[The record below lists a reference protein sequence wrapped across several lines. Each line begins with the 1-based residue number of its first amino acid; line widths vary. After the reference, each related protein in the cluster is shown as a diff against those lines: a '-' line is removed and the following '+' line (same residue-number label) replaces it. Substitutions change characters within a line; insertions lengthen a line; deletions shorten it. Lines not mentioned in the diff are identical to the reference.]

1 MIKRYLFLL
10 GAAALATGAVNA
22 QKISLTKGQKLETVS
37 SIKMVMSIE
46 MMGQSI
52 DNNTETSN
60 TSLIELKEINPS
72 DYLFSNTV
80 TKMLLHTSAMG
91 QEVSFDSDKKEDMDG
106 QMGESMKNLINKP
119 QDIVVDKQGKIL
131 EKKGDSTSGGMNDMM
146 NMGNSL
152 MKGQPFPA
160 LVTLPNHPVKTGDTW
175 TDSTG
180 TPATFKAVTTYTV
193 KDINKDEVVLD
204 FTSVV
209 AKKGTIEQQQMQID
223 MDMTGTVKGTSSYEA
238 ATGLIK
244 KNESTSNIKGTMGIM
259 GQSAPMTMTVT
270 SSTVARKL

>member
-10 GAAALATGAVNA
+10 GAAALSTGAVNA

-37 SIKMVMSIE
+37 NIKMVMSIE

-60 TSLIELKEINPS
+60 TALIELKEINPS

-106 QMGESMKNLINKP
+106 QMGESMKNVINKP

-131 EKKGDSTSGGMNDMM
+131 EKKGDTASGGMNDMM
-146 NMGNSL
+146 NMGNNL

-204 FTSVV
+204 FTSIV

-238 ATGLIK
+238 ATGLVK
-244 KNESTSNIKGTMGIM
+244 KSESTSNIKGTMGIM

-270 SSTVARKL
+270 ASTVARKL

>member
-10 GAAALATGAVNA
+10 GAVALATGAVNA

-37 SIKMVMSIE
+37 NIKMVMSIE

-60 TSLIELKEINPS
+60 TALIELKEINPS

-106 QMGESMKNLINKP
+106 QMGESMKNVINKP

-146 NMGNSL
+146 NMGSSL

-160 LVTLPNHPVKTGDTW
+160 LVTLPNHPVK
-175 TDSTG
+175 
-180 TPATFKAVTTYTV
+180 
-193 KDINKDEVVLD
+193 
-204 FTSVV
+204 
-209 AKKGTIEQQQMQID
+209 
-223 MDMTGTVKGTSSYEA
+223 
-238 ATGLIK
+238 
-244 KNESTSNIKGTMGIM
+244 
-259 GQSAPMTMTVT
+259 
-270 SSTVARKL
+270 